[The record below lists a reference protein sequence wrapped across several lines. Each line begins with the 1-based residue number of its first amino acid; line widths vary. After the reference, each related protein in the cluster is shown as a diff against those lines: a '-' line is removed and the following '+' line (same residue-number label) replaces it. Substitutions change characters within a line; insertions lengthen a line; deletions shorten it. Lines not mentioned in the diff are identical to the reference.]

1 MSGDSAGGN
10 LVAAMHVYM
19 LQNNLSEFM
28 ADHLLFVS
36 VSTSAPNA
44 SSLLTNQ
51 TECLSRFFTFPLQI
65 LGFHGVL
72 HSNDP
77 QPHTFPLRPHV
88 ALRNSLHV
96 LVGISRP
103 KRG

>member
-36 VSTSAPNA
+36 VLPA
-44 SSLLTNQ
+44 
-51 TECLSRFFTFPLQI
+51 
-65 LGFHGVL
+65 
-72 HSNDP
+72 
-77 QPHTFPLRPHV
+77 
-88 ALRNSLHV
+88 
-96 LVGISRP
+96 
-103 KRG
+103 